1 MKIVTLNP
9 PFLKRFSREARS
21 PAIAKSGTFY
31 YPMWLAYAT
40 GYLEK
45 NGHEVKLID
54 AVSEELSIAQT
65 VSVICE
71 FNPKMVVIDT
81 STPSIY
87 NDIDVA
93 SKIKKEIPE
102 CFIVMVGPHVSACPE
117 DTLQKGA
124 CIDAIAMRE
133 YDGTLVNIA
142 SKLDNVSNIK
152 EMLCGIK
159 GIAFRD
165 INGEIKINEECD
177 YITDLDEIPFVSSV
191 YKKHLKIENYFYSH
205 SRYPIISLVTGRGC
219 PHKCTYCVLPQTF
232 HGHTFRKRSI
242 PNVVSE
248 FQYIAANFP
257 EVKEIM
263 LEDDTI
269 TADKQRC
276 KEFAISLIKAKAT
289 TIPWSANARAELDL
303 ETLRLMRKAGCRLL
317 CVGFE
322 SGNQQIL
329 NNIKKGTTLD
339 GISKFMKNAKKAGV
353 LVHGCFMVGNR
364 GESKETLQ
372 NTLNFAKRLSPDTAQ
387 FFPIMAYPGTS
398 DFEYYKSQGWI
409 STMDFRKWITEE
421 GLHSSVISNPSLK
434 HEELV
439 EFCYEA
445 RKSFYLRPSYI
456 TSKLFQVLRNPSEVP
471 RMLKGFFSLAHHIR
485 NNTKK
490 N

>member
-54 AVSEELSIAQT
+54 AVGEELSVPQT
-65 VSVICE
+65 ISEISN
-71 FNPKMVVIDT
+71 FNPKMVVVDT

-93 SKIKKEIPE
+93 SEIKKELPD

-142 SKLDNVSNIK
+142 SKLDSSPNTK
-152 EMLCGIK
+152 EILKEIK
-159 GIAFRD
+159 GIAYRD
-165 INGEIKINEECD
+165 DSGEIKVNEECD
-177 YITDLDEIPFVSSV
+177 YITDLDVIPFVSSV
-191 YKKHLKIENYFYSH
+191 YKKHLKIGKYFYSH

-219 PHKCTYCVLPQTF
+219 PHKCTYCVLPQAF
-232 HGHTFRKRSI
+232 HGHTFRRRSI
-242 PNVVSE
+242 QNVVSE
-248 FQYIAANFP
+248 FKYIAENFP

-276 KEFAISLIKAKAT
+276 KELAISLIEAKAT
-289 TIPWSANARAELDL
+289 TIHWSANARADLDI

-329 NNIKKGTTLD
+329 NNIKKGTTLE
-339 GISKFMKNAKKAGV
+339 GIRKFMKNARKAGV

-364 GESKETLQ
+364 GESIETLQ
-372 NTLNFAKRLSPDTAQ
+372 NTLNFAKLLSPDTAQ
-387 FFPIMAYPGTS
+387 FFPIMVYPGTS
-398 DFEYYKSQGWI
+398 DFEYYNSKGWI
-409 STMDFRKWITEE
+409 STMNFREWITPE

-439 EFCYEA
+439 KFCYEA

-456 TSKLFQVLRNPSEVP
+456 ISKIFQTIRNPLEMP
-471 RMLKGFFSLAHHIR
+471 RLAKGFLSLARHIR
-485 NNTKK
+485 NHT
-490 N
+490 